1 MFTVWRLIVTIL
13 CVNLPGYCC
22 LSVNPLKEDG
32 RWGVRKEASQGLLMH
47 ADDCTLTTPP
57 QDPSPVWPD
66 LILLGDN
73 GEWVKWGKKMGE
85 KKSITFRLSQRMLL
99 HTVKW
104 LWAKRVPI
112 CEWWVF
118 CSSLLQSYL
127 PEWDIKSGH
136 WMQMCCAAKCEKRI
150 LGEERPPRILPK
162 ICLHTHTKT
171 RNITSFQETRLSY
184 CARTHTHMDRCANA
198 NIYRFHTHMHFLPRW
213 WRSVFTSV
221 PYGCQSSSHA
231 SSLPHPSRPPAPT
244 GFLQSRRRLVN
255 CLWGLKA
262 LDSVNSWHCM
272 LALTISFKKVHCRK
286 LFG

>member
-22 LSVNPLKEDG
+22 LYVNPLKEDG
-32 RWGVRKEASQGLLMH
+32 RWGVRKEVSQGLLMH

-85 KKSITFRLSQRMLL
+85 KKSITFRLSQRMPL

-104 LWAKRVPI
+104 LWAKRVPF

-150 LGEERPPRILPK
+150 LGEERPPRILLK
-162 ICLHTHTKT
+162 ICLHTHTPKHV
-171 RNITSFQETRLSY
+171 TSPHFRRPGCHIAHAHIHTWIDVQMQTY
-184 CARTHTHMDRCANA
+184 TDFTHTCIFCHVGGEVCSHLFPMAVSHHLMPLRCLIHPDRLHPQGSSRAGEGWS
-198 NIYRFHTHMHFLPRW
+198 T
-213 WRSVFTSV
+213 VFGDWKHSTLSTV
-221 PYGCQSSSHA
+221 DTVCW
-231 SSLPHPSRPPAPT
+231 L
-244 GFLQSRRRLVN
+244 
-255 CLWGLKA
+255 
-262 LDSVNSWHCM
+262 
-272 LALTISFKKVHCRK
+272 
-286 LFG
+286 